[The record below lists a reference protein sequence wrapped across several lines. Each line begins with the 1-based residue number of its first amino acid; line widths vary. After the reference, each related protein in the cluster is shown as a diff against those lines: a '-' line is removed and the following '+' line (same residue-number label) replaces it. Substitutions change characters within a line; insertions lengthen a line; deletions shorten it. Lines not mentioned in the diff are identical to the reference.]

1 MNSGGCVAVAWIVAA
16 LCLIVSI
23 AVLIIDH

>member
-1 MNSGGCVAVAWIVAA
+1 MSSGGCVVIAWIVAA